1 MVNEDHNKN
10 PEEGQNG
17 NDSSRGVFIFKG
29 MKTSYKE
36 YGNPDAE
43 STIVLVHG
51 FGANA
56 EYWRAVYPEISK
68 QYRVIGI
75 DLLGYGQSY
84 KPTDVEMS
92 IDLWT
97 QQI

>member
-1 MVNEDHNKN
+1 
-10 PEEGQNG
+10 
-17 NDSSRGVFIFKG
+17 

-36 YGNPDAE
+36 YGNPDAK

-56 EYWRAVYPEISK
+56 EYWRVVYPEISK
-68 QYRVIGI
+68 YYRVIGI
-75 DLLGYGQSY
+75 DLLGYGQSF
-84 KPTDVEMS
+84 KPKDVDMS